1 MQQFIQSI
9 ITTLAKIILRRH
21 QPVIIG
27 VTGSVGKSNSKEA
40 IALVLAKNFSVRASV
55 GNLNNEWGVPLT
67 ILGVSSPGRS
77 IFGWTKVLVQGL
89 IQVLLPVKYPEVLVL
104 EMGVDHPGDMD
115 HLLSMTGAPH
125 IGVLTHVSGSH
136 LEFFG
141 SVSAIGKEK
150 GKLLAAIEE
159 SGTAIVNA
167 DNDMALKEA
176 GRTKAKVLTYGFA
189 KEALVRAE
197 HIRVIQE
204 NGQVEG
210 VSFKLNYNGKSI
222 PVRLPGVLGN
232 HQVNSILSAVA
243 VGIAMRMNLV
253 DIASALLNF
262 RPLPGRLQILPG
274 RNNLVLLEDSYNA
287 STVSIRA
294 ALTTLREIIAPRKV
308 VILGD
313 VLELGSTKL
322 DEHRKLAPDIIGSG
336 ATVFV
341 GVGQYMS
348 HLAAALHGTT
358 FPEKS
363 IYHFDDC
370 EIALRSLP
378 VILRKGDLVLIK
390 GSQGLRME
398 KISEALLDESIDIQM
413 ALPRQG
419 AAWRAKP
426 FVPPAEWEI

>member
-1 MQQFIQSI
+1 MQKFIQSI
-9 ITTLAKIILRRH
+9 ITILAKVILRRH
-21 QPVIIG
+21 QPIVVGI
-27 VTGSVGKSNSKEA
+27 TGSVGKSSSKEA
-40 IALVLAKNFSVRASV
+40 VALVLSKNFVVRSSV

-67 ILGVSSPGRS
+67 VIGVASPGRS
-77 IFGWTKVLVQGL
+77 LTGWIKVLGQGL
-89 IQVLLPVKYPEVLVL
+89 TQALFPVKYPEVLVL

-141 SVSAIGKEK
+141 SVTAIGKEK

-159 SGTAIVNA
+159 TGTAIVNA
-167 DNDMALKEA
+167 DNEAALKES

-197 HIRVIQE
+197 HLRVIQE

-222 PVRLPGVLGN
+222 PVRLPGILGN

-243 VGIAMRMNLV
+243 VGIAMKMNLV
-253 DIASALLNF
+253 DIGSALLNF
-262 RPLPGRLQILPG
+262 RPLPGRLQVLPG
-274 RNNLVLLEDSYNA
+274 KSDLVLLEDSYNA
-287 STVSIRA
+287 SPASIRA
-294 ALTTLREIIAPRKV
+294 ALSTLREIIAPRKV

-313 VLELGSTKL
+313 VLEIGPSKL

-341 GVGQYMS
+341 GVGQYMD

-363 IYHFDDC
+363 IYHFDNC

-378 VILRKGDLVLIK
+378 SILRSGDLVLIK
-390 GSQGLRME
+390 GSQGIRME
-398 KISEALLDESIDIQM
+398 KISEALLDESIDAQTV
-413 ALPRQG
+413 LPRQS

-426 FVPPAEWEI
+426 FVPPTEWEV